1 MELFDFT
8 QQQMMTFGVALAVA
22 IVAVTLVLWIVRYLK
37 NTSQDRRIKKIIK
50 EQSEAFARD
59 VILSDG
65 MYGYIF
71 IDYLILM
78 KGKII
83 AMDVHHFAGY
93 IFGADQIEEW
103 AQVVNSKSHKFKNPL
118 YRVRLI
124 VQQIKQLL
132 DEEDIEA
139 HVLFGE
145 EASFPKGVP
154 DGVMR
159 LDTFRE
165 ELGQLNKNDYMAE
178 SMSKTWDELMEIAK
192 QHKKQYLEESQ
203 QAKQT
208 AKAK

>member
-1 MELFDFT
+1 MELFDLT
-8 QQQMMTFGVALAVA
+8 QQQMMTFGAALAAA
-22 IVAVTLVLWIVRYLK
+22 IVVVTIVLWIVRYLR
-37 NTSQDRRIKKIIK
+37 NTAQDRRIKKIIK
-50 EQSEAFARD
+50 EQSEAFAKD
-59 VILSDG
+59 LILSDG
-65 MYGYIF
+65 MYGYLF

-83 AMDVHHFAGY
+83 AMDVHHMGGY
-93 IFGADQIEEW
+93 IFGAEQIEEW
-103 AQVVNSKSHKFKNPL
+103 AQVVSSKSHKFKNPL

-124 VQQIKQLL
+124 VQQIKQLVN
-132 DEEDIEA
+132 ETDIEP
-139 HVLFGE
+139 HVLFGA

-154 DGVMR
+154 EGVMR
-159 LDTFRE
+159 FDTFHE

-192 QHKKQYLEESQ
+192 EHKKQYLEESQ

>member
-1 MELFDFT
+1 MELFDLT
-8 QQQMMTFGVALAVA
+8 QQQMMTFGLALVGA
-22 IVAVTLVLWIVRYLK
+22 IIAVTLVLWIVRYLR

-50 EQSEAFARD
+50 EQSEAYARD

-83 AMDVHHFAGY
+83 AMDVHHLAGY

-103 AQVVNSKSHKFKNPL
+103 AQVVKSKSHKFKNPL

-124 VQQIKQLL
+124 VQQIKQLV
-132 DEEDIEA
+132 DERDIEP
-139 HVLFGE
+139 HVLFGDE
-145 EASFPKGVP
+145 SSFPKGVP

-159 LDTFRE
+159 FDTFRE

-203 QAKQT
+203 EAKKT
-208 AKAK
+208 AKTK